1 MSFRSGVLNNKMLK
15 IYIDKYIDGE
25 LDVDGIKLIP
35 SLNESKNIIEWSL
48 KNPKKLS
55 YSYWSLKNFIIDS
68 LFEYY
73 KLLGINPDQPTYI
86 SKGEIMDYIK
96 ADFGD
101 YYNPEDIIKLNS
113 IMSKADS
120 VLTCCDEDI
129 ESKCKVTILDLKTNF
144 EELKI
149 YLKIDILN
157 FKNQEEIITDTN
169 EMVRL
174 LEKCYDV
181 MTLDECVDYLLEPIA
196 DVVWWNNKRINYNH
210 EMSTNVI
217 YSFYYKNKYVF

>member
-1 MSFRSGVLNNKMLK
+1 MSS
-15 IYIDKYIDGE
+15 
-25 LDVDGIKLIP
+25 
-35 SLNESKNIIEWSL
+35 
-48 KNPKKLS
+48 
-55 YSYWSLKNFIIDS
+55 
-68 LFEYY
+68 
-73 KLLGINPDQPTYI
+73 TI
-86 SKGEIMDYIK
+86 S
-96 ADFGD
+96 
-101 YYNPEDIIKLNS
+101 PPP
-113 IMSKADS
+113 
-120 VLTCCDEDI
+120 CDEDI

-149 YLKIDILN
+149 YLRIDILN

-169 EMVRL
+169 VMVRL

-217 YSFYYKNKYVF
+217 YNFYYKNKFVF

>member
-35 SLNESKNIIEWSL
+35 SLNETKNIIEWSL

-86 SKGEIMDYIK
+86 SKGEIMNYIQ

-129 ESKCKVTILDLKTNF
+129 ESECEVTILDLKTNF

-149 YLKIDILN
+149 YLRIDILN

-181 MTLDECVDYLLEPIA
+181 IMLDECVDYLLEPIA
-196 DVVWWNNKRINYNH
+196 DVVWQNNRINYNY

-217 YSFYYKNKYVF
+217 YNFYYKNKYVF